1 MPAMVVVNQFSQV
14 LLFNT
19 VPLLSQVSPKR
30 QIPAVVLASLSLQN
44 GSNPPCHPSTLMC
57 VSSSPLAL
65 VGLDKTGKE
74 MDMEAENDFLASV
87 TLVSSQEL

>member
-30 QIPAVVLASLSLQN
+30 QIPAVILASLSLQN

-57 VSSSPLAL
+57 VSSPLAL
-65 VGLDKTGKE
+65 VGLDMTGKE